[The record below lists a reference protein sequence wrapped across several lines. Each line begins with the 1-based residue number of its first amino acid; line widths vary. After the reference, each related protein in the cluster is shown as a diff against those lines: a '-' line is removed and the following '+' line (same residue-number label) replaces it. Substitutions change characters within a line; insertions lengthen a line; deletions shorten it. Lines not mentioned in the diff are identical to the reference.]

1 MNGGSSGNRRHEYAL
16 ERDLG
21 VRVGLTR
28 FGVDVGVGEH
38 RCARA
43 GEHRV
48 VGEERRRRH
57 LSDTVA
63 VGVGDHGCVPV
74 SQEENTGAV
83 QLQWMVDLETV
94 RLVRSPPVLS
104 VLDVGGE
111 PGGLTGVEEDGREV
125 VQLQQN
131 GARSDGVTLAPNPY
145 SSYCWSELQNAPVSP
160 ATRMRLPYQPWSDP

>member
-1 MNGGSSGNRRHEYAL
+1 MPSNG
-16 ERDLG
+16 DLG
-21 VRVGLTR
+21 RSGRPHPFRGRRWRRGTPLR
-28 FGVDVGVGEH
+28 
-38 RCARA
+38 RA

-125 VQLQQN
+125 VHCRQN

-160 ATRMRLPYQPWSDP
+160 ATRMRLRTSRGATVGHADQEADE